1 MSLPLPGGAR
11 SFSPIVEKKKKK
23 KKGPETLHFLI
34 GPKAS
39 WEHVPSF
46 RITNAQSAP
55 RLPSRAKGNFFFHKN
70 QNVNRTGNLQVIQP
84 ALYPFPNWISKLFHA
99 SDEGT

>member
-46 RITNAQSAP
+46 RITNERAP
-55 RLPSRAKGNFFFHKN
+55 PAVTGKGQLFFLHKN